1 MYRQKGRRKHETDSS
16 KSFLPSSVRNSL
28 PSNGGPIGPLGSE
41 VQWPLLK
48 LDGPKLF
55 KKIFLTNCLFNLLSD
70 TSKRYK
76 SDLCQISL
84 FNFKLEYKLYKMHS
98 ERAKH
103 LTPCDQSLE

>member
-1 MYRQKGRRKHETDSS
+1 MN
-16 KSFLPSSVRNSL
+16 SVRNSL
-28 PSNGGPIGPLGSE
+28 PSNSGPIGPLGSE

-55 KKIFLTNCLFNLLSD
+55 KKNFLTNCLFNLLSD

-84 FNFKLEYKLYKMHS
+84 FNLNTNYTRCTQREQNARLHV
-98 ERAKH
+98 
-103 LTPCDQSLE
+103 TSLSSDIKYCKEDNKIKPNM